1 MGRGNVAVDK
11 FSIELEIIFGEKFL
25 STCGSEVLHLHGLVF
40 FAHYAEMAGRFIT
53 QSLGVVSSTT
63 MHRTCL

>member
-1 MGRGNVAVDK
+1 
-11 FSIELEIIFGEKFL
+11 
-25 STCGSEVLHLHGLVF
+25 LHGLVF